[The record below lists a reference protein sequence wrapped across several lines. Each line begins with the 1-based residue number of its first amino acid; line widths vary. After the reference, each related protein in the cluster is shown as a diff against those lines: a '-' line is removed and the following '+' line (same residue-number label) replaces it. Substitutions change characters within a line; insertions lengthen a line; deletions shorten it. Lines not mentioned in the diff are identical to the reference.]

1 MSVALHIYLYLYPY
15 IYIISRPIAE
25 YANLHTKA
33 FVDQQLYPL
42 PAANGAKN
50 ATFCNAIYI

>member
-1 MSVALHIYLYLYPY
+1 MSVALHIYIYLT
-15 IYIISRPIAE
+15 ISRPIAE
-25 YANLHTKA
+25 YTNLHTKA

-50 ATFCNAIYI
+50 ATFCDAIYIT

>member
-1 MSVALHIYLYLYPY
+1 MSVALHAY
-15 IYIISRPIAE
+15 IYMYVSYISRPIAE

-42 PAANGAKN
+42 PATNGAKN
-50 ATFCNAIYI
+50 ATFCDAIYIT